1 MGGLIVNCLCLI
13 FSFSSIVK
21 TLLNIVLL
29 SVILKNVLEITLLIS
44 TFLYQSSQQ
53 SIPKVKYP
61 QNWMTLEILLCFVVP
76 GLPQDMRA
84 PLSCSYP
91 LGFNNIFLH
100 ESNLYFGT
108 LLSNVFKV
116 SCNIKGTS
124 TKASAVQMATCLNTF
139 DITFIS

>member
-1 MGGLIVNCLCLI
+1 MLVSYFQFQQHCENSIEYSFIVSDIEKCSGDHSSHFNIPL
-13 FSFSSIVK
+13 SIVSTVHTK
-21 TLLNIVLL
+21 GQISQKLNDSRIIV
-29 SVILKNVLEITLLIS
+29 VVL
-44 TFLYQSSQQ
+44 
-53 SIPKVKYP
+53 
-61 QNWMTLEILLCFVVP
+61 

-84 PLSCSYP
+84 SLSCSYP

-139 DITFIS
+139 DKTFIS